1 MARALRDVGFKDVE
15 VSFEWILLD
24 DVHYQVDHV
33 LANWQ
38 RDAIDD
44 GGSMTPIR
52 MKLDPDQ
59 RRVEFVEEL

>member
-24 DVHYQVDHV
+24 DVHYKADKV
-33 LANWQ
+33 LADWQ

-59 RRVEFVEEL
+59 GRIEFVEEL